1 MFFVSLENIVYIAY
15 LCIEYLFCKHPKD
28 EHCIPSCIVYILVLL
43 YDHSV
48 NTNLL
53 LVISDFMCNSIYG
66 NRLFS
71 NLISTN
77 AN

>member
-1 MFFVSLENIVYIAY
+1 MHFIMFVKYKVYISVFAIIY
-15 LCIEYLFCKHPKD
+15 GLPVRVHVITLVH
-28 EHCIPSCIVYILVLL
+28 YI
-43 YDHSV
+43 Y
-48 NTNLL
+48 TNLL